1 MGENLEKEERF
12 KLLEA
17 ELESYGKNP
26 LPSTNSCIYRVPK
39 KLRRVKEEAYIPEI
53 ISIGPY
59 HQGNPILSSMEDN
72 KKWYFQAFVS
82 RKLSPSSELNLKDLI
97 KAIEKI
103 ETVVREYYF
112 EKLDERF
119 TSDEFV
125 KMMLIDGCFILELL
139 HRAGDESGRN
149 DNDPIFNTAWMLF
162 SLQHDLILLENQ
174 IPFLVL
180 QTIFSLTCRDIEQ
193 GERTLMELVVRFFAA
208 MLPTIQVVQQTRSNY
223 VLTKPK
229 HILDLLRNILLPSA
243 SQMEVAGRYPVWEFT
258 HCVTD
263 LWEAGVDFKRKE
275 KADGLLDIQFNGKE
289 GIFEIPPFF
298 FDESTDVLL
307 RNLIAMEQSEGNSTR
322 QITSYVLLLDILMN
336 SEKDVKLLRHK
347 KIIHS
352 YLGDDEEM
360 AVVINSLCKGV
371 SITKFYYDGLC
382 HRCNEYFER
391 DWHKWRAVLK
401 RDYFNTPWAVL
412 SFTGAVLLLF
422 LTLIQTILA
431 ILSYASPKKAS

>member
-1 MGENLEKEERF
+1 MGENLEKEERL

-72 KKWYFQAFVS
+72 K
-82 RKLSPSSELNLKDLI
+82 N
-97 KAIEKI
+97 
-103 ETVVREYYF
+103 VRQYYF

-180 QTIFSLTCRDIEQ
+180 RTIFSLTCRDIEQ
-193 GERTLMELVVRFFAA
+193 GEQTLMELVVRFFAA

-229 HILDLLRNILLPSA
+229 HILDLFRNILLPSA
-243 SQMEVAGRYPVWEFT
+243 RQMEVAGRYPVWEFT

-360 AVVINSLCKGV
+360 AVVINSLCKGLF
-371 SITKFYYDGLC
+371 KAKEFF
-382 HRCNEYFER
+382 H
-391 DWHKWRAVLK
+391 WHKWRAVLK

-412 SFTGAVLLLF
+412 SFSGAVSLLF